1 MQLEV
6 HVSARSSWGHWSIFF
21 THLQMTMGSRCMNR
35 QNNLIFNNLSDSNGS
50 LLVHASWIQTELRI
64 GTHRLARIQSGTR
77 ATTISK
83 GRDQT
88 IQWMNPSWNRF
99 CSLLTL
105 IQLQREDVRITVGPW
120 IKNLHLCM
128 DNSRIT
134 KCNAVVWYM
143 QEMSQETRSAFVPST
158 WAHEVWTRQIVS
170 RIAGKF
176 RARNVF
182 TIKSLVDM
190 VNELDNCTAKW
201 CKKGDIRLWSSE
213 ITPKYEKIKDIT
225 KLRYF
230 RFTEGNGDASCTSS
244 RSVLRELRSREDK
257 SELEPREYEL
267 LPLKQAKLDD
277 LQKQYR
283 WIDDESRLEAL
294 PPPPWAFVIE

>member
-1 MQLEV
+1 MNESVVKSFLQFV
-6 HVSARSSWGHWSIFF
+6 DANSAPNGR
-21 THLQMTMGSRCMNR
+21 R
-35 QNNLIFNNLSDSNGS
+35 QDY
-50 LLVHASWIQTELRI
+50 
-64 GTHRLARIQSGTR
+64 SGPM
-77 ATTISK
+77 
-83 GRDQT
+83 D
-88 IQWMNPSWNRF
+88 
-99 CSLLTL
+99 
-105 IQLQREDVRITVGPW
+105 
-120 IKNLHLCM
+120 KNLHLCM

-134 KCNAVVWYM
+134 KCNAVVRYI
-143 QEMSQETRSAFVPST
+143 QEISHKKHVQLSYLVPGHT
-158 WAHEVWTRQIVS
+158 KFEPDRLFS

-267 LPLKQAKLDD
+267 LPPKQAKLDD

-294 PPPPWAFVIE
+294 PPAP

>member
-120 IKNLHLCM
+120 IKTC
-128 DNSRIT
+128 I
-134 KCNAVVWYM
+134 CA
-143 QEMSQETRSAFVPST
+143 
-158 WAHEVWTRQIVS
+158 WT
-170 RIAGKF
+170 
-176 RARNVF
+176 
-182 TIKSLVDM
+182 
-190 VNELDNCTAKW
+190 
-201 CKKGDIRLWSSE
+201 
-213 ITPKYEKIKDIT
+213 TP
-225 KLRYF
+225 
-230 RFTEGNGDASCTSS
+230 
-244 RSVLRELRSREDK
+244 ELRSAMLLFDTCKRCHKKHVQLSYLVPGHTKFEPDRLLVELQENF
-257 SELEPREYEL
+257 ELEMCSP
-267 LPLKQAKLDD
+267 
-277 LQKQYR
+277 
-283 WIDDESRLEAL
+283 SR
-294 PPPPWAFVIE
+294 V